1 MNLYLDKIWTLGS
14 VFFSLGQFF
23 CLPQDLSTSVV
34 FSGVS
39 VKMNVLLYSPALL
52 AIFITQL
59 GYARFPRKWHSYQ
72 RWYSRW
78 NENGLQ
84 LNDFSVS
91 LALWFKLASV
101 PWYSPFFLL
110 PGILTLKTY
119 RFLHCNQKRTTLL
132 HWHSIPQVQL
142 VLAGPFLY
150 QDPAAYFCGAFNFS
164 RTFMHR
170 FVNFLKVF
178 PGFFL
183 SVSAGICSK

>member
-1 MNLYLDKIWTLGS
+1 MNI
-14 VFFSLGQFF
+14 
-23 CLPQDLSTSVV
+23 
-34 FSGVS
+34 
-39 VKMNVLLYSPALL
+39 LLYSPALL

-72 RWYSRW
+72 RWHLDETQLQKERFTTESLFSLLGALVQIGVCALVFSLFPPSR
-78 NENGLQ
+78 NT
-84 LNDFSVS
+84 
-91 LALWFKLASV
+91 
-101 PWYSPFFLL
+101 
-110 PGILTLKTY
+110 LTLKTY
-119 RFLHCNQKRTTLL
+119 RFSHCNQNWTTLL

-178 PGFFL
+178 PGFFFYL
-183 SVSAGICSK
+183 SVREFALSGQMWPINCCGQKWSKPVKICKK

>member
-1 MNLYLDKIWTLGS
+1 MNI
-14 VFFSLGQFF
+14 
-23 CLPQDLSTSVV
+23 
-34 FSGVS
+34 
-39 VKMNVLLYSPALL
+39 LLYSPALL
-52 AIFITQL
+52 AIFINQL
-59 GYARFPRKWHSYQ
+59 GYARYPGKSHLYQ
-72 RWYSRW
+72 RWYSKR
-78 NENGLQ
+78 ERFTTESL
-84 LNDFSVS
+84 FSLLGALVQIGVCALVFS
-91 LALWFKLASV
+91 L
-101 PWYSPFFLL
+101 FL
-110 PGILTLKTY
+110 PSRNTLTLKTY